1 MGMTLK
7 NIVKTV
13 IEGME
18 VRGFYSVTDEVFA
31 LLHGSENQGFL
42 LVV

>member
-1 MGMTLK
+1 MGNDAEKYCK
-7 NIVKTV
+7 NV

-31 LLHGSENQGFL
+31 LLHGVRMQGFL